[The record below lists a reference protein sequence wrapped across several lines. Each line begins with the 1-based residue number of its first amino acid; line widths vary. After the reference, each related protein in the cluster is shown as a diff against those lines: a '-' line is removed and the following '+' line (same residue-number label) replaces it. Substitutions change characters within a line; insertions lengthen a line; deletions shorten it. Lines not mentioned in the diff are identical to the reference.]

1 MQPAMTFFGMN
12 VTGEFFDSER
22 VSGMDALYALIP
34 EFLSHL
40 VSGDARAAASL
51 WDVPA
56 LILGDRHVHG
66 PLSPERLESLFA
78 ETSPVTPGGG
88 ETRRRNPLEHW
99 VTQVEWIA
107 RRVATIEAHWPLT
120 GFRGFLQGIS
130 AATFLVRLD
139 ETGRPRLRGV
149 LLRDP

>member
-1 MQPAMTFFGMN
+1 MN
-12 VTGEFFDSER
+12 LTPESYGSEPTL
-22 VSGMDALYALIP
+22 GMDALYALIP

-40 VSGDARAAASL
+40 VSGNAREAAAL

-66 PLSPERLESLFA
+66 PLSSERLESLFA
-78 ETSPVTPGGG
+78 DTSPVTG
-88 ETRRRNPLEHW
+88 EARRRNSLEHW

-107 RRVATIEAHWPLT
+107 RRVATIEARWPLT

-139 ETGRPRLRGV
+139 ESGQPKLRGV
-149 LLRDP
+149 LLQDA

>member
-1 MQPAMTFFGMN
+1 MT
-12 VTGEFFDSER
+12 VTPESNAREP
-22 VSGMDALYALIP
+22 VSGSDALNALIP

-40 VSGDARAAASL
+40 VSGDARAAAAL

-66 PLSPERLESLFA
+66 PLSSERLESLFA
-78 ETSPVTPGGG
+78 DTSPVPRGGG

-99 VTQVEWIA
+99 VTQVEWVA
-107 RRVATIEAHWPLT
+107 RRVATIEARWPLT

-139 ETGRPRLRGV
+139 ELGQPKLRGV
-149 LLRDP
+149 LLRDA

>member
-1 MQPAMTFFGMN
+1 MN
-12 VTGEFFDSER
+12 VTGDSIVKDH

-40 VSGDARAAASL
+40 VTGDARAAAAL

-66 PLSPERLESLFA
+66 PLSSERLESLFA
-78 ETSPVTPGGG
+78 DTSPVTQGTG
-88 ETRRRNPLEHW
+88 ERRRNSLEHW

-139 ETGRPRLRGV
+139 EVGQPKLRGV
-149 LLRDP
+149 LLRDA